1 MREIRYAILIGN
13 SHYPV
18 DEQFDD
24 LRTADQDVDGLAD
37 VLSDPNVG
45 PFDEV
50 VRLKSAAHHDIL
62 DAIFHT
68 LGLARKDDLVLI
80 YFSGHGQC
88 DEQGRLHIAALNSQS
103 DLMGV
108 TAVPLDALKD
118 AIDNCHTTRIVL
130 IFDCLFRD
138 ADGGLLDVDRLDASM
153 RQFSSGR
160 GKYILMSPGTLSFL
174 QEKQNGT
181 VSLLTK
187 HLIQGLRTGHA
198 DIDGAGVTR
207 IEDLYQFACAQLT
220 TEHQQEPL
228 KWDLSRKGDLV
239 LVQRETPPQAAVPGG
254 IATAPRVTPEAIKAR
269 YDAIVQL
276 FKKGEVIPFLGPALV
291 HRSGARPPI
300 HDELAQQLAD
310 SVGLS
315 TDMEPLT
322 LISQKIDMVVG
333 RGVVYNNL
341 RTLYQPEPYTYRPD
355 LAHRFLACVEAP
367 LLLVSTAYDT
377 LLEAAFDDA
386 GKPYATVTHL
396 LHADQEAD
404 RGKVVVEYSDRKG
417 EVEKCLSEE
426 LVIDLKQWSVIYKIQ
441 GTFGLYDPDSD
452 EEIDSIVI
460 SEEDYISLVTL
471 LDNPQTSVPNQLA
484 RQFKKRMFLFLGYSL
499 SDWNFRAIVDVI
511 QRKGNFRR
519 TQPYA
524 VCKQVSEFENLYWE
538 NKRVRLIEADTAEF
552 ISDISGMMGFQL

>member
-1 MREIRYAILIGN
+1 MYA
-13 SHYPV
+13 
-18 DEQFDD
+18 
-24 LRTADQDVDGLAD
+24 QD
-37 VLSDPNVG
+37 
-45 PFDEV
+45 
-50 VRLKSAAHHDIL
+50 
-62 DAIFHT
+62 
-68 LGLARKDDLVLI
+68 
-80 YFSGHGQC
+80 
-88 DEQGRLHIAALNSQS
+88 RLHLAALNTQS

-108 TAVPLDALKD
+108 TAVPMDTLKD
-118 AIDNCHTTRIVL
+118 AIDDGHSTRIVL
-130 IFDCLFRD
+130 ILDCLFRD
-138 ADGGLLDVDRLDASM
+138 SDGELLDANRLDAPM

-160 GKYILMSPGTLSFL
+160 GKYVMVSPCTPSFF
-174 QEKQNGT
+174 QEKQEGAVSVLTQSLVEGLETGRADVDGNGM
-181 VSLLTK
+181 
-187 HLIQGLRTGHA
+187 
-198 DIDGAGVTR
+198 TR
-207 IEDLYQFACAQLT
+207 VEDWYQYAYGKLT
-220 TEHQQEPL
+220 TAYQQEPL
-228 KWDLSRKGDLV
+228 KWDLNRKGDLV
-239 LVQRETPPQAAVPGG
+239 LVRQEAPSPPASVPSV
-254 IATAPRVTPEAIKAR
+254 IATAPRVAPEAVKAR

-291 HRSGARPPI
+291 RSNDSHPPV
-300 HDELAQQLAD
+300 HDELAQKLAD

-315 TDMEPLT
+315 ADTEPLT

-341 RTLYQPEPYTYRPD
+341 RTLYQPEPYLYRPD
-355 LAHRFLACVEAP
+355 LAHRFLAQLEAP

-377 LLEAAFDDA
+377 LLEDAFDEV
-386 GKPYATVTHL
+386 GKPYATVTHI

-426 LVIDLKQWSVIYKIQ
+426 LVVDLKYWSVIYKIQ
-441 GTFGLYDPDSD
+441 GTFGLFDPDSD

-460 SEEDYISLVTL
+460 SEEDYISLVRL
-471 LDNPQTSVPNQLA
+471 LDNPQTSIPNQLA

-524 VCKQVSEFENLYWE
+524 VSKQASEFENLYWE

-552 ISDISGMMGFQL
+552 IGDISGMMGFQL